1 MGLYDFNF
9 DTAEAATTM
18 GTVTQLLPNS
28 SGAIVGMRL
37 VSALHH
43 AVWADNWT
51 TVQAVTADGAFNVYG
66 VPAAVYAGWPGA
78 TTRICGDACMQV
90 YFLQAPNPV
99 GQGSAF
105 DTDVLAVGQ
114 MYACVRGYA
123 IGAAQLQDSNV
134 TVYGGLFFDCLCCC
148 FGLFTCSNV
157 GGWLGNSVHLP

>member
-1 MGLYDFNF
+1 
-9 DTAEAATTM
+9 M
-18 GTVTQLLPNS
+18 GTVTQLLSNS
-28 SGAIVGMRL
+28 NGAIVGMQL
-37 VSALHH
+37 VSAPHH